1 MSTRDAEGP
10 PDRRVSRDAL
20 RVLSTVTNYAVVQ
33 LPGRKYPGLVVQGDR
48 LREWV
53 ELIRA
58 GDSNSIESLTD
69 ALTTS
74 LNEYVRVSREHGYE

>member
-1 MSTRDAEGP
+1 MEP
-10 PDRRVSRDAL
+10 L
-20 RVLSTVTNYAVVQ
+20 RVLSSVTNFAVVQ

-58 GDSNSIESLTD
+58 GDSNSLEALTESLTM
-69 ALTTS
+69 S
-74 LNEYVRVSREHGYE
+74 LNEYERVSREHGYE